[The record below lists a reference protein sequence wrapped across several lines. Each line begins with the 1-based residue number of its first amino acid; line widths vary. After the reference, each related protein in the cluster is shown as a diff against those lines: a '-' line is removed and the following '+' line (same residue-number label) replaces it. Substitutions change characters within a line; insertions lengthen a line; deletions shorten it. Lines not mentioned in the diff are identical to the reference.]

1 MDNLIF
7 AATAV
12 APLFGVMAV
21 GYFLSRSGFFSGS
34 MLADFNRFVFKISL
48 PCLLFKQAYQTDFS
62 AGTGLKLPLFGAVG
76 AILLVALL
84 WAILP
89 RFISDPRR
97 ASAMIQGIYRTNI
110 ALFGLPL
117 AINLFGEGNVGD
129 MVLMVAFMVPLF
141 NVIAVVLLSAFAGGV
156 VKPSWSSILK
166 DIFKN
171 RLIWGVVLGLCITL
185 AGITLPAIVLKPI
198 SDLGATATPLSMLC
212 LGGTFSFK
220 SASGNRTALFWTCLL
235 RLVVVP
241 AAAVGVGLAMGF
253 RGPAIGAIFIVFGA
267 PTAASSYIMA
277 QSMGSDGDLA
287 GEIVVFTTMMS
298 VISIFI
304 GIAALRGLGII

>member
-1 MDNLIF
+1 MENLIF

-21 GYFLSRSGFFSGS
+21 GYVLSRSGFFSGC
-34 MLADFNRFVFKISL
+34 MLADFNRFVFRIAL
-48 PCLLFKQAYQTDFS
+48 PCLLFVQAYQTDFS
-62 AGTGLKLPLFGAVG
+62 AGNGLKLPLFGAITAV
-76 AILLVALL
+76 ALVAVL
-84 WAILP
+84 WALVP
-89 RFISDPRR
+89 RVVTNPRR
-97 ASAMIQGIYRTNI
+97 ASAIIQGVYRTNI

-117 AINLFGEGNVGD
+117 AINLFGEGNTGD

-141 NVIAVVLLSAFAGGV
+141 NVIAVVLLSSFAGGV
-156 VKPSWSSILK
+156 VKPSWNSILK
-166 DIFKN
+166 DILKN
-171 RLIWGVVLGLCITL
+171 RLIWGVLLGLCVTL
-185 AGITLPAIVLKPI
+185 AGIKLPTIILKPI

-212 LGGTFSFK
+212 LGGTFSFR
-220 SASGNRTALFWTCLL
+220 SASGNRRALFWSCIL
-235 RLVVVP
+235 RLVAVP
-241 AAAVGVGLAMGF
+241 AAAVALGLAVGF

-298 VISIFI
+298 VFSIFI
-304 GIAALRGLGII
+304 GIVALRGFGII